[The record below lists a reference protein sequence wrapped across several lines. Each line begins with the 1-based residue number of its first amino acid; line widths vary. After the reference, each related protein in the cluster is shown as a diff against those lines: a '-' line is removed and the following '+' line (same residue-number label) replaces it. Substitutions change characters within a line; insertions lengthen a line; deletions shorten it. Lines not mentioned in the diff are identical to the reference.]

1 MVVYNS
7 VSQTD
12 PDTQRIIAYP
22 KGGGVYLPSR
32 VWHDPQ
38 NGTQGI
44 TNHANGQDMLLEHNS
59 QVWVDVYF
67 PPKVP
72 KFLSPYFS
80 LPFCISLETSREIT
94 GIPLVRR
101 TRLM

>member
-32 VWHDPQ
+32 VLDEFADRENSDTRWRGGYSEVHVCHH
-38 NGTQGI
+38 GTRY
-44 TNHANGQDMLLEHNS
+44 E
-59 QVWVDVYF
+59 
-67 PPKVP
+67 
-72 KFLSPYFS
+72 
-80 LPFCISLETSREIT
+80 
-94 GIPLVRR
+94 
-101 TRLM
+101 

>member
-32 VWHDPQ
+32 IGTHTPLNYRDYLRSPQ
-38 NGTQGI
+38 RSMWRTAMELKYDEYRALNMFALEVESEVRAAGHSIMDTLWGI
-44 TNHANGQDMLLEHNS
+44 
-59 QVWVDVYF
+59 
-67 PPKVP
+67 
-72 KFLSPYFS
+72 
-80 LPFCISLETSREIT
+80 
-94 GIPLVRR
+94 
-101 TRLM
+101 

>member
-32 VWHDPQ
+32 GSKLVQFGPTIKGTLRIKGLDPQ
-38 NGTQGI
+38 K
-44 TNHANGQDMLLEHNS
+44 ADRDMQELMTLALHGVRPARCRAESGSGAASIACSTASRMVFLL
-59 QVWVDVYF
+59 
-67 PPKVP
+67 
-72 KFLSPYFS
+72 
-80 LPFCISLETSREIT
+80 R
-94 GIPLVRR
+94 
-101 TRLM
+101 